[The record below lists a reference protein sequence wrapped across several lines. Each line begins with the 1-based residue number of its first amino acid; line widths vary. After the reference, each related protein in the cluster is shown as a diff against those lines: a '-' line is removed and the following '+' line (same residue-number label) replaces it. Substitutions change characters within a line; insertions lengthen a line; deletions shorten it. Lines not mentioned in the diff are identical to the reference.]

1 MKEAERSIL
10 PVQFFLRFRQTLN
23 VVFLKIIARYPQQYE
38 GIHELFSNI
47 IQIEP
52 LL

>member
-10 PVQFFLRFRQTLN
+10 PVQFFLRFSQTLN
-23 VVFLKIIARYPQQYE
+23 VFLKIIARYPQQYE